1 MLTIVNNYLMF
12 IVLIYNH
19 KMEHNMINHRRPV
32 NLAAIAYSRGSF
44 SLGSSQVDPVKVLA
58 ILARISISSVPSLSP
73 PQL

>member
-1 MLTIVNNYLMF
+1 
-12 IVLIYNH
+12 
-19 KMEHNMINHRRPV
+19 MEHNMINHRRPV
-32 NLAAIAYSRGSF
+32 NLAVIAYSRGSF